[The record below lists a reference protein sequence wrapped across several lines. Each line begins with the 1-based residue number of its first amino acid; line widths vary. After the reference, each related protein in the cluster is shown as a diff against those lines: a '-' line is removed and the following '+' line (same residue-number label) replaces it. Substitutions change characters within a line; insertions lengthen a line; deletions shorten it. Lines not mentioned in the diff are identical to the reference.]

1 MPYQIRKT
9 DGSTLINLD
18 DGIVNKN
25 VTSIA
30 LIGKNVS
37 AFGKDQN
44 ENFVRL
50 LENFSSSV
58 QPSNSIKGQLW
69 FNITNDQIFVKT
81 SSGFQSLGPFAEVET
96 APITNTGTN
105 VYATAAFV
113 HSLIPKGVI
122 LMWGGLLANIP
133 SGWALCDGSTVNGV
147 QTPNLQNKFVMAAG
161 DNYQPH
167 DNGGVSSINQVIA
180 HNHSFD
186 TETSSNNVDHTHSG
200 ITSGQGNHNHVFPG
214 DDQLT
219 FANGRGGWSAQSVDG
234 FPYDARS
241 VAGGGGTMWR
251 TTDAG
256 SHNHSFNTGFSSN
269 VHIHTVIGQ
278 TNTTGTASINIIN
291 PYYALAFIMKVI

>member
-37 AFGKDQN
+37 AFGRDQN
-44 ENFVRL
+44 ENFVKL
-50 LENFSSSV
+50 LENFSNSV
-58 QPSNSIKGQLW
+58 EPSNSIKGQLW
-69 FNITNDQIFVKT
+69 FNTVDDQIFVKT
-81 SSGFQSLGPFAEVET
+81 STGFRKLGPFAEVET
-96 APITNTGTN
+96 VSANNTGTN

-113 HSLIPKGVI
+113 HAVVPKGII
-122 LMWGGLLANIP
+122 LMWGGNLNNIP
-133 SGWALCDGSTVNGV
+133 TGWALCNGQTVNGL
-147 QTPNLQNKFVMAAG
+147 QTPDLRSKFVMGAG
-161 DNYQPH
+161 STYNPYDT
-167 DNGGVSSINQVIA
+167 GGSSSINQVIA
-180 HNHSFD
+180 HSHSFD
-186 TETSSNNVDHTHSG
+186 TETSANNVDHTHSG

-214 DDQLT
+214 DDQLA
-219 FANGRGGWSAQSVDG
+219 FANGRGGWTGQSVDG
-234 FPYDARS
+234 FSYDARS
-241 VAGGGGTMWR
+241 VAGGGGQLWK

-269 VHIHTVIGQ
+269 VHNHTVAGQ